1 MRAELEQERAVGPE
15 ALDAVVSGV
24 GDQYIA
30 VPRVEGHARRRPELA
45 VAAAGTRPADLEG
58 KGAVWMKH
66 LDAVVAGVGDGDH
79 QIMAVHVV
87 GQGDALRRPELAV
100 AAAGTRPADLEGKG
114 AVWMKHLDAVVAGV
128 GDVEGAVLVHG
139 DALRRPE
146 LAWAAAGG
154 VVADGR
160 HGLGMG
166 GVRQRR
172 RGQQERRR
180 RRRSGGAGKQR
191 HGRTAARGEGH
202 AGDGRAPAYNFVGR
216 PPADC

>member
-1 MRAELEQERAVGPE
+1 
-15 ALDAVVSGV
+15 
-24 GDQYIA
+24 
-30 VPRVEGHARRRPELA
+30 
-45 VAAAGTRPADLEG
+45 
-58 KGAVWMKH
+58 MKH

-128 GDVEGAVLVHG
+128 GDIEGAVLMHG

-146 LAWAAAGG
+146 LARAAACG
-154 VVADGR
+154 VVAYGR

-166 GVRQRR
+166 GARQRR

-180 RRRSGGAGKQR
+180 RRNGGAGKQR
-191 HGRTAARGEGH
+191 HGRTAARDEGH
-202 AGDGRAPAYNFVGR
+202 ASDGRALAYKLRRVAGRTAMHGMQAAGRTADLDRRSKGMDGGPNTGPHPA
-216 PPADC
+216 PI